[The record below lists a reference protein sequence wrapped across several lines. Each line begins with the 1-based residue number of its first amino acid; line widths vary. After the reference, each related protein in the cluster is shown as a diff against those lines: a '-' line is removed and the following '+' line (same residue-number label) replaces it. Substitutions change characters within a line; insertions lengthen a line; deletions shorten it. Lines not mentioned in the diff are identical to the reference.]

1 MIGFFEANRRGGDKQ
16 KKELI
21 EFGSGLAELE
31 DVYSTYTQRHW
42 IMTGQS
48 FLTLKDFFS
57 YSCVSAFRFM
67 QSYIIDLSLGL
78 CSSTTVALYIRCR

>member
-1 MIGFFEANRRGGDKQ
+1 MIGFFEANRRGGDEQ

-48 FLTLKDFFS
+48 FLTLKDFFLILAFLHFV
-57 YSCVSAFRFM
+57 SCNH
-67 QSYIIDLSLGL
+67 
-78 CSSTTVALYIRCR
+78 T